1 MSNKKMNLAEQFL
14 NKNLLSPR
22 AEMFA
27 ECVVIYGILLSLV
40 IMAA

>member
-1 MSNKKMNLAEQFL
+1 MKTNKLTLAEKFL
-14 NKNLLSPR
+14 HKNLLSPR